1 MPEEKSAP
9 LILMIDDEE
18 SAVKLGKLLL
28 EREGY
33 RFLSAS
39 NGEEGLTLAVVERP
53 DVILLDVLMPNMTGH
68 EVLKRLNTVPH
79 TREIPVIM
87 LTAKG
92 ADKDIEASFREG
104 AIFHVDKPYEI
115 QDLLQK
121 IKVALARVESGGS
134 HHSAASS

>member
-1 MPEEKSAP
+1 MPQEKSEP
-9 LILMIDDEE
+9 LVLMIDDEE
-18 SAVKLGKLLL
+18 SAIKLGKLLL

-39 NGEEGLTLAVVERP
+39 NGEEGITLAVVERP
-53 DVILLDVLMPNMTGH
+53 DVILLDILMPKMTGH
-68 EVLKRLNTVPH
+68 DALKRLKTDPN

-92 ADKDIEASFREG
+92 AEKDIETSFRQG
-104 AIFHVDKPYEI
+104 AIFHIDKPYEI

-121 IKVALARVESGGS
+121 INMALARAAKRGS
-134 HHSAASS
+134 NR

>member
-1 MPEEKSAP
+1 MPQEKSEP
-9 LILMIDDEE
+9 LVLMIDDEE
-18 SAVKLGKLLL
+18 SAITLGKLLL

-53 DVILLDVLMPNMTGH
+53 DVILLDILMPQMTGH
-68 EVLKRLNTVPH
+68 EVLKRLKTVPH
-79 TREIPVIM
+79 TREIPIIM

-92 ADKDIEASFREG
+92 AEKDIETSFQQG
-104 AIFHVDKPYEI
+104 AIFHVDKPYEL

-121 IKVALARVESGGS
+121 IKMALAR
-134 HHSAASS
+134 AAARGANRPATSD